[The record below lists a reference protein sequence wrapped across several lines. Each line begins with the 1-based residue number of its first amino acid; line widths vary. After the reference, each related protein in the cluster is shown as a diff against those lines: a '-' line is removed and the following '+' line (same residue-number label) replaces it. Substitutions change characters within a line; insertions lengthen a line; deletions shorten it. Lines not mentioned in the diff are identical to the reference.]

1 MSMFNFNQC
10 IMNFKLKTPKSQSS
24 SLILF
29 YVNLPDGNRFVYST
43 GQKIPVRLWDKGYQ
57 SPIRTKSQKDQVII
71 NSVNLRLDRIKA
83 EYLKLDL
90 QYQKQGKQ
98 LTKEQLK
105 DEFDIVFKGK
115 QKKETPNDLES
126 CFTDFYECKFKDGS
140 WSKSTKQRY
149 MMLLGLLNEY
159 EKYKSRGID
168 IRGIDESWITHF
180 RYYCQTVKKHQ
191 VNTLGRNI
199 GLLKTFLNYCLK
211 KKYIDNPS
219 FKEAAVNREVT
230 HQIALNKEEIGVVA
244 QLDLA
249 PNKRL
254 ERVRDVFLVGCYT
267 GMRFS
272 DFKRVKSSN
281 ISEGLIT
288 IREVKDK
295 TKTLQI
301 PITDKVRAILEK
313 YDWQLPLISE
323 QKFREYLKEIFK
335 LAGFTDLKIKSKKIG
350 KEVYEK
356 EVPMYKLISTH
367 TARRS
372 FITIMFNS
380 GVPAK
385 AIMSITGHKSIN
397 NFQLYYKPTND
408 TLSGFMDQVW
418 K

>member
-1 MSMFNFNQC
+1 
-10 IMNFKLKTPKSQSS
+10 MNFKLKTPKSQSS

-126 CFTDFYECKFKDGS
+126 CFTDFYEFKFKDGS

-149 MMLLGLLNEY
+149 MMLLGLLNDY

-230 HQIALNKEEIGVVA
+230 YQIALNKEEIGVVA

-372 FITIMFNS
+372 FITIMLNS

>member
-1 MSMFNFNQC
+1 
-10 IMNFKLKTPKSQSS
+10 MNFKLKTPKSQSS

-126 CFTDFYECKFKDGS
+126 CFTDFYEFKFKDGS

-149 MMLLGLLNEY
+149 MMLLGLLNDY
-159 EKYKSRGID
+159 EKYKSRVID

-230 HQIALNKEEIGVVA
+230 YQIALNKEEIGVVA

-356 EVPMYKLISTH
+356 EVPMYELISTH

-372 FITIMFNS
+372 FITIMLNS

>member
-1 MSMFNFNQC
+1 MFNFNQC
-10 IMNFKLKTPKSQSS
+10 NMNFKLKTPKSKSS
-24 SLILF
+24 SLILS
-29 YVNLPDGNRFVYST
+29 YVTLKDGKRFVYST
-43 GQKIPVRLWDKGYQ
+43 GQKIPVRLWDKSYQ
-57 SPIRTKSQKDQVII
+57 VPIRTKSQKDQVII
-71 NSVNLRLDRIKA
+71 NSVNLRLDRIKS
-83 EYLKLDL
+83 EYLRLDL
-90 QYQKQGKQ
+90 QYQKEGKL
-98 LTKEQLK
+98 LTKEQFK
-105 DEFDIVFKGK
+105 EEFDILFKGK
-115 QKKETPNDLES
+115 QKKETPNSLKS
-126 CFTDFYECKFKDGS
+126 CFTDFCEFKNKDGS
-140 WSKSTKQRY
+140 WSKSTEQRY
-149 MMLLGLLNEY
+149 MMLLRLLNDY
-159 EKYKSRGID
+159 KKYKSKAID
-168 IRGIDESWITHF
+168 IQGIDESWITHF
-180 RYYCQTVKKHQ
+180 RHYCQTVKKHQ

-230 HQIALNKEEIGVVA
+230 HQIALNKEEIEVVA
-244 QLDLA
+244 KLNLSQ
-249 PNKRL
+249 NKRL

-313 YDWQLPLISE
+313 YDWELPLISE

-356 EVPMYKLISTH
+356 EVPMYELISTH

-372 FITIMFNS
+372 FITIMLNS

-397 NFQLYYKPTND
+397 NFQLYYKPSND

-418 K
+418 E

>member
-1 MSMFNFNQC
+1 
-10 IMNFKLKTPKSQSS
+10 MNFKLKTPKSQSS

-57 SPIRTKSQKDQVII
+57 NPIRTKSQKDQVII
-71 NSVNLRLDRIKA
+71 NAVTLRLDRIKA
-83 EYLKLDL
+83 EYLKLDV

-126 CFTDFYECKFKDGS
+126 CFTDFYEFKFKDGS

-149 MMLLGLLNEY
+149 MMLLGLLNDY
-159 EKYKSRGID
+159 EKYKSRVID

-249 PNKRL
+249 LNKRL

-372 FITIMFNS
+372 FITIMLNS
-380 GVPAK
+380 GIPAK

>member
-1 MSMFNFNQC
+1 
-10 IMNFKLKTPKSQSS
+10 MNFKLKTPKSESS

-29 YVNLPDGNRFVYST
+29 YVNLPDGSRFVYSS
-43 GQKIPVRLWDKGYQ
+43 GQKIPVRLWDKIYQ
-57 SPIRTKSQKDQVII
+57 IPIKTKSQKDQVII
-71 NSVNLRLDRIKA
+71 NSINLRLDRIKA
-83 EYLKLDL
+83 EYLRLDL
-90 QYQKQGKQ
+90 QNQKQGKL

-105 DEFDIVFKGK
+105 EEFDIHFKGK
-115 QKKETPNDLES
+115 QKKDTPNDLES
-126 CFTDFYECKFKDGS
+126 CFTDFCEFKNRLGS

-149 MMLLGLLNEY
+149 IMLLGLLNEY
-159 EKYKSRGID
+159 QKYKSRKID
-168 IRGIDESWITHF
+168 IRGIDESWITNF
-180 RYYCQTVKKHQ
+180 RHYCQTLKKHQ

-211 KKYIDNPS
+211 KNYIDNPS
-219 FKEAAVNREVT
+219 FKDAAVNREVT
-230 HQIALNKEEIGVVA
+230 HQIALNKEEIKVVA
-244 QLDLA
+244 QLNLSR
-249 PNKRL
+249 NQRL

-272 DFKRVKSSN
+272 DFKRLKSSN

-350 KEVYEK
+350 KQVYEK
-356 EVPMYKLISTH
+356 EVPMYELISTH

-372 FITIMFNS
+372 FITIMLNS

-418 K
+418 E

>member
-1 MSMFNFNQC
+1 
-10 IMNFKLKTPKSQSS
+10 MNFKLKTPKSQSS
-24 SLILF
+24 SLILS
-29 YVNLPDGNRFVYST
+29 YVTLKDGKRFVYST
-43 GQKIPVRLWDKGYQ
+43 GQKIPVRLWDKSYQ
-57 SPIRTKSQKDQVII
+57 VPIRTKSQKDQVII
-71 NSVNLRLDRIKA
+71 NTVTLRLDRIKT
-83 EYLKLDL
+83 EYLKLNL
-90 QYQKQGKQ
+90 QYQKEGRQ

-115 QKKETPNDLES
+115 QKKDTPNDLES
-126 CFTDFYECKFKDGS
+126 CFTDFCEFKLKEGS
-140 WSKSTKQRY
+140 WSKSTKERY
-149 MMLLGLLNEY
+149 ILFLGLLNEY
-159 EKYKSRGID
+159 EKYKSKTID
-168 IRGIDESWITHF
+168 IQEIDDSWITNF
-180 RYYCQTVKKHQ
+180 RHYCQTIKKHQ

-199 GLLKTFLNYCLK
+199 GLLKTFLNFCLK
-211 KKYIDNPS
+211 KNYIDNPS

-230 HQIALNKEEIGVVA
+230 HQIALNKEEIEVVA
-244 QLDLA
+244 QLDLSQ
-249 PNKRL
+249 NKRL
-254 ERVRDVFLVGCYT
+254 ERVRDVFLIGCYT

-356 EVPMYKLISTH
+356 EVPMYELISTH

-372 FITIMFNS
+372 FITIMLNS

-385 AIMSITGHKSIN
+385 AIMNITGHKSIN

-418 K
+418 E